1 MSRWWELVAVP
12 LRAARRASLVWAFS
26 LGALI
31 ALTVAFWPAFRD
43 QPELENI
50 VKGMPQPLIE
60 AFGLADFGTPVGF
73 LRGNL
78 YAVLVPL
85 MVAVAGVLLVNGQTA
100 TDEDAGRME
109 VYLAQ
114 PVSRP
119 AIFVGR
125 VVAVIGWLVVIGLVM
140 LAVQLLSD
148 SVFGLDIGTDRIIA
162 TVALCILLG
171 AFHAGVAALV
181 AGWTGR
187 PGLVLGIGMALAI
200 AGYVAVALFPISD
213 VLAPWSTSPRGT
225 GPWRRS
231 AEAAGRGVA
240 LPRAWV
246 AGAWPAHR
254 RRVALRPARRARRLR
269 AAAARHEP

>member
-12 LRAARRASLVWAFS
+12 LRASRRASLVWAFS

-125 VVAVIGWLVVIGLVM
+125 VVAVIGWLVAIGLVM

-148 SVFGLDIGTDRIIA
+148 SAFGLDIGTDRIIA
-162 TVALCILLG
+162 TVALCMLLG

-213 VLAPWSTSPRGT
+213 VLAPWKHVSPWDWALG
-225 GPWRRS
+225 GDPLKQPVEAWRYL
-231 AEAAGRGVA
+231 A
-240 LPRAWV
+240 LGLPV
-246 AGAWPAHR
+246 LGLLTAGAWLFDR
-254 RRVALRPARRARRLR
+254 RDVRAG
-269 AAAARHEP
+269 